1 VRGAFDLSVYLV
13 TDRPLCAGRDLV
25 EVVRAALAGGASI
38 IQLREKHADTR
49 EFVELARAMR
59 AVCDEYDAPL
69 LINDRVD
76 VALACGA
83 AGVHVGQSD
92 MAPADVRAIVGPD
105 AIVGLSTDTPE
116 QVVAAQSLDID
127 YIGIGPVYATATKA
141 DAGEALGLAGF
152 RRALELSRLP
162 VVAIG
167 AVTAATTAELIRV
180 GAAGVAVVSAI
191 CAAESPEAAT
201 RELAQAVEQGRS

>member
-1 VRGAFDLSVYLV
+1 
-13 TDRPLCAGRDLV
+13 LV

-152 RRALELSRLP
+152 RRTLELSRLP